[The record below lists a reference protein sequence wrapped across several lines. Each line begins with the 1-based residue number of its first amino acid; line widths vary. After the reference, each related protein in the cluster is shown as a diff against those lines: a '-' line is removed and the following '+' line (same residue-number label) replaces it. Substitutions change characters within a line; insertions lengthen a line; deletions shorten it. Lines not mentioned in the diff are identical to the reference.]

1 VISVAHPRAVRRA
14 FLLLLLTGA
23 VLSIFVFPG
32 IARAASPMATWRI
45 ESVGSPTHFAP
56 GDESGYATYA
66 VTVRNVGG
74 APTDGSPIT
83 VSDILPP
90 GITVNP
96 TPENFVLGR
105 PKIVGDGGSFAY
117 SAEACVDT
125 VVAFSCTV
133 EGVNIQSGEILVMF
147 VPVNIALS
155 ASSPAVNHVSVSG
168 GGAAEATGAET
179 TPVTAEAVHFGF
191 QGLQTYFTDNT
202 GAAYT
207 QAGGHPFVFHTDFQS
222 TSISDPQKEN
232 PVAGTIKDVIATL
245 PKGMVVNPAATPVKC
260 TEAQFEASVESEC
273 PDAAAVGIVHT
284 HVNLGYSNPSISE
297 PLWNLVPP
305 PGSAA
310 AFGFNA
316 GGFGIFAHLLGSV
329 NSEGEFQLTSTTEN
343 ILEYGQ
349 IAGVTVELWGN
360 PTDASHDARRG
371 LCGFPSNFG
380 TGRVCPSERLDI
392 PLLTM
397 PSACS
402 SQPGV
407 LSLSMDSWQE
417 QGKFVSGSSSTV
429 DGEGNSVGV
438 DGCSKLEFKPT
449 IASQPTT
456 NRSDSATGLNF
467 NLHQPQTDSYE
478 TLATANLKD
487 AKVTLPAGVTLNAS
501 AANGLAACDLSQI
514 GFLAEKSGIH
524 FSEDPQTCPPAS
536 RLGTLKVSTPLLEHE
551 LPGAIY
557 LAKPYG
563 NPFGSLLAIY
573 LAIEDKESGI
583 IVKLAGKVESDPATG
598 QLTTTFI
605 ENPEL
610 PVEDIDLE
618 FFEGPQAS
626 LKTPL
631 ACGTHSTTSD
641 LTPWSTPEGA
651 DAGPADSF
659 ETTVAAAGS
668 GPCPTSEAA
677 APNAPA
683 FSAGT
688 AAPEAGSYSPFLL
701 RLARA
706 DGTQQISGIDV
717 NLPAG
722 LTGKLAGIPYC
733 SEGDIGLARSRE
745 APNQGAVEQASPS
758 CPAASEVG
766 TVNVGAGA
774 GITPYYVTGH
784 AYLAGPYK
792 GAPISVVTIVP
803 AVAGPFDLG
812 VVVTRVA
819 LYVNE
824 YSAQIHAVSDPLP
837 TIIQGIPLDVRSISL
852 KLSRPGFTLN
862 PTSCEKM
869 EIGGSTTSPTG
880 SVAQLKSPFQVGG
893 CKNLAFKP
901 SVKLSLKGATK
912 RAGHPA
918 LKAVVTYPKGAG
930 YANIARAQVSLPH
943 SEFLDQGNI
952 GKSCTKPVLQA
963 HACPASSIYGKAKAW
978 SPLLEKPLEGP
989 VYLVG
994 GFGYKL
1000 PALVAELNGQVKVLL
1015 VGKVDTG
1022 KSKGIRNTFETVPD
1036 APVERFVLEMKGG
1049 KKYGLLE
1056 NSENL
1061 CNKKQKAGVLFGAQN
1076 GKLLQKTVPIAN
1088 SCGKSKK
1095 GKGKKKHPGSHGKK
1109 NGK

>member
-1 VISVAHPRAVRRA
+1 
-14 FLLLLLTGA
+14 LLLLVVVVPDVA
-23 VLSIFVFPG
+23 Q
-32 IARAASPMATWRI
+32 AASPSAAWRI
-45 ESVGSPTHFAP
+45 ESVGSPTHFTP
-56 GDESGYATYA
+56 GDDSGYATYA

-74 APTDGSPIT
+74 APTDGSAIT
-83 VSDILPP
+83 ITDELAS
-90 GITVNP
+90 GITVDP
-96 TPENFVLGR
+96 TPESSGGGPRVST
-105 PKIVGDGGSFAY
+105 DGGSFTFAEGTCDN
-117 SAEACVDT
+117 SAVP
-125 VVAFSCTV
+125 FSCTV
-133 EGVNIQSGEILVMF
+133 EGTAIRAGEILIMF
-147 VPVNIALS
+147 VPVDIA
-155 ASSPAVNHVSVSG
+155 ANAPSPAINQVSVSG
-168 GGAAEATGAET
+168 GGAAGAAGTET
-179 TPVTAEAVHFGF
+179 TPVTAELVHFGF
-191 QGLQTYFTDNT
+191 QSLQTYFTDDT

-207 QAGGHPFVFHTDFQS
+207 QAGGHPYVFHTDFQS
-222 TSISDPQKEN
+222 NSTSSPEKIAKDSKTEN
-232 PVAGTIKDVIATL
+232 PVAGTIKDVVATL
-245 PKGMVVNPAATPVKC
+245 PKGTVVNPAATPVKC

-273 PDAAAVGIVHT
+273 PDASAVGIVHT
-284 HVNLGYSNPSISE
+284 HVNAFGFSNPALSE

-316 GGFGIFAHLLGSV
+316 GGFGVFAHLLGSV
-329 NSEGEFQLTSTTEN
+329 SSAGEFQLTSTTEN

-349 IAGVTVELWGN
+349 IAGITVELWGN
-360 PTDASHDARRG
+360 PTDASHDAHRG
-371 LCGFPSNFG
+371 LCGFPSNNR
-380 TGRVCPSERLDI
+380 TGRVCPSERLDV

-397 PSACS
+397 PSSCS

-429 DGEGNSVGV
+429 DGEGNPVGT
-438 DGCSKLEFKPT
+438 DGCGKLEFQPT
-449 IASQPTT
+449 IKSQPTT
-456 NRSDSATGLNF
+456 DLSDSPTGLDF

-536 RLGTLKVSTPLLEHE
+536 KLGTLKVSTPLLEHE

-557 LAKPYG
+557 LAKPYA
-563 NPFGSLLAIY
+563 NPFNSLLAIY

-598 QLTTTFI
+598 QLTTTFT

-610 PVEDIDLE
+610 PVEDINLE

-631 ACGTHSTTSD
+631 ACGTHTTTSD

-651 DAGPADSF
+651 NAGPTDSF
-659 ETTVAAAGS
+659 ETTVAAGGS

-688 AAPEAGSYSPFLL
+688 AAPEAGAFSPFLL

-706 DGTQQISGIDV
+706 DGTQQITGIDV

-733 SEGDIGLARSRE
+733 SDGDISSARSRE
-745 APNQGAVEQASPS
+745 APNQGAAEQASPS

-812 VVVTRVA
+812 DVVTRVA

-824 YSAQIHAVSDPLP
+824 YSTQIHAVSDPLP
-837 TIIQGIPLDVRSISL
+837 TIIQGIPLDVRSVSL
-852 KLSRPGFTLN
+852 KLDRPGFTLN

-880 SVAQLKSPFQVGG
+880 SVAQLKNSFQVGG

-901 SVKLSLKGATK
+901 SLKLSLKGATK
-912 RAGHPA
+912 RTGHPA

-952 GKSCTKPVLQA
+952 GKSCTKPVLEK
-963 HACPASSIYGKAKAW
+963 HGCPASSIYGKAKAW

-1000 PALVAELNGQVKVLL
+1000 PALVAELNGQVRVLL

-1022 KSKGIRNTFETVPD
+1022 KSKGIRNTFEAVPD

-1061 CNKKQKAGVLFGAQN
+1061 CHKKQKAGVLFGAQN
-1076 GKLLQKTVPIAN
+1076 GKLLQKSVPIAN

-1095 GKGKKKHPGSHGKK
+1095 KGKGKKKHPRNHGKK